1 MRLFF
6 VFIHSLW
13 PSCSFAFPS
22 TAALRRLVPRLL
34 THAHCSCLVAKFHK
48 DFEKPQGLQ
57 ESKGGN
63 MTVLEQ
69 RLMETIIATLPRIA
83 DELERLGD
91 LLEKRTEEKE
101 GDDGKGTN

>member
-1 MRLFF
+1 
-6 VFIHSLW
+6 
-13 PSCSFAFPS
+13 
-22 TAALRRLVPRLL
+22 
-34 THAHCSCLVAKFHK
+34 
-48 DFEKPQGLQ
+48 
-57 ESKGGN
+57 

-101 GDDGKGTN
+101 SDDGKGTY